1 MADTT
6 ITITIPEAQF
16 TTLQKAMSTQ
26 MIEGLSE
33 SDVTPDYVKN
43 ALTSYLKNIVVG
55 YDKRAN
61 ATVNYSSFSP
71 S

>member
-16 TTLQKAMSTQ
+16 ITLQKAMSTEQ
-26 MIEGLSE
+26 IEGISE
-33 SDVTPDYVKN
+33 SDVTADYVKN
-43 ALTSYLKNIVVG
+43 TLTSHLKNIVVG